1 MKKHII
7 FLFIVFCI
15 INGLAAQD
23 ENIDAIYLKQK
34 KEFVLNTD
42 GSIDYNYSHQLKL
55 ITYLSSDKQFG
66 ESFIVFNPTFQQL
79 SIHRSTTTMV
89 SGRKVKSPVNA
100 YNEVLPQFAPN
111 APAFNN
117 LREMVVTHTGIE
129 PGATIDLSYTVHSKR
144 DFLPALMGNE
154 VFPATAP
161 VKELTIVVKIPISQ
175 TLSFQLFNTKATP
188 VAMSDGVYKTYTWK
202 FTNVKALS
210 HEIFQSKDNRLL
222 PRMAFIVGK
231 QTVEKIT
238 AQPAFK
244 LEVNDAMKTVVN
256 KIKANESDPLKVALG
271 LQEIVVGDL
280 ASISVPPAITGFR
293 FRTPI
298 EVWNSNYGSEP
309 EKALLLSALLKQAG
323 INNNVAAAN
332 FKGLQD
338 GDVTNPLMFSD
349 YYVMTDFGKAG
360 KFTLSPVRLNEQDPL
375 VSQPYRK
382 VSMLIPGKA
391 INAGSIDQEKNQLS
405 LKGKLMLDGNGKVSG
420 LFTSTWKG
428 IVQPYYRVRKNEKAV
443 TGLFTDGLVNQD
455 IKAYAIK
462 ENKPLTLNVDYTIE
476 KGDALHEISGLSYL
490 VLPQQIGDA
499 GNWGFSELPSIRTEN
514 MEIPAEIDQE
524 YSLTITLPTTYTLIS
539 PEIKKNLKNGAGN
552 VEVIIKKEGQSVVIT
567 RNLSLNSLVLKPDQV
582 SDLKALMNIWLN
594 KNYKQLILKKN

>member
-23 ENIDAIYLKQK
+23 ENSDALYLKQK

-66 ESFIVFNPTFQQL
+66 ESFIVFNPTYQQL
-79 SIHRSTTTMV
+79 SIHRATTIMAG
-89 SGRKVKSPVNA
+89 GRKLKSPENA
-100 YNEVLPQFAPN
+100 FNEVLPQFAPN

-129 PGATIDLSYTVHSKR
+129 PGATIELAYTVHSKR

-154 VFPATAP
+154 LLPTTAP
-161 VKELTIVVKIPISQ
+161 VKELTIVIKIPIAQ
-175 TLSFQLFNTKATP
+175 TLSFQLFNTKANP
-188 VAMSDGVYKTYTWK
+188 VAMSDGVYKTYTWR

-210 HEIFQSKDNRLL
+210 HEIFQSRDNRLL
-222 PRMAFIVGK
+222 PRIAFIVGK

-244 LEVNDAMKTVVN
+244 LEVNDAMKTAVS
-256 KIKANESDPLKVALG
+256 KIKANESDPLKIAFG
-271 LQEIVVGDL
+271 IQELVIGDL
-280 ASISVPPAITGFR
+280 MTISVPPVFTGFR

-298 EVWNSNYGSEP
+298 EVWNSNYGTEP
-309 EKALLLSALLKQAG
+309 EKTLLLSALLKQAG
-323 INNNVAAAN
+323 ISNNVCAAN

-360 KFTLSPVRLNEQDPL
+360 KFALSPIRLNEQDPL

-382 VSMLIPGKA
+382 VSLLIPGKS
-391 INAGSIDQEKNQLS
+391 INANGIDQEKNQLS
-405 LKGKLMLDGNGKVSG
+405 LNGKLSLDGNGKVSG
-420 LFTSTWKG
+420 LFNATWKG
-428 IVQPYYRVRKNEKAV
+428 IVQPYYRIRKNEKAV
-443 TGLFTDGLVNQD
+443 TTLFTDGIGNQD
-455 IKAYAIK
+455 FKTYTIK

-476 KGDALHEISGLSYL
+476 KGDALHESSGLLYL
-490 VLPQQIGDA
+490 VLPQQLGDA
-499 GNWGFSELPSIRTEN
+499 GNWGFSELPSVRTEN
-514 MEIPAEIDQE
+514 LELPAEIDQE
-524 YSLTITLPTTYTLIS
+524 YNLSITLPNSYTLLS
-539 PEIKKNLKNGAGN
+539 PEIKKNLKNGTGN
-552 VEVIIKKEGQSVVIT
+552 VEIVIKKEGQSVVIT

-582 SDLKALMNIWLN
+582 ADLKALMNLWLN

>member
-144 DFLPALMGNE
+144 DFFPAMMGNE
-154 VFPATAP
+154 IFPATAP

-188 VAMSDGVYKTYTWK
+188 VAMSDGIYKTYTWK

-360 KFTLSPVRLNEQDPL
+360 KFALSPVRLNDQDPL

-391 INAGSIDQEKNQLS
+391 INAGSIDQEKNELS

>member
-360 KFTLSPVRLNEQDPL
+360 KFALSPVRLNDQDPL

-391 INAGSIDQEKNQLS
+391 INAGSIDQEKNELS

-476 KGDALHEISGLSYL
+476 KGDALHETSGLLYL